1 MIIVTFDMNQ
11 YLIFLLASCRTAG
24 VIFFNPIF
32 GRNSVPTIMKVGLS
46 LAIALYAVFDLSV
59 NQIQVI
65 NYSTI
70 EFIGAMLQGFV
81 IGIVIGFIMSMFL
94 TVFQLGGELIDM
106 QMGLSM
112 ASMYDPAT
120 KASIS
125 VTGNLLTAM
134 YVLIFFISN
143 AHLALFTV
151 LIKSFQVVPVGFGG
165 VSDKVGVYFIELM
178 YYIFLYAVQLAIPI
192 IVTEIIAEFAVGILM
207 RLVPNINVFVIN
219 IQIKVFIG
227 LIVIFTLIPT
237 LANFMTQMNLLMM
250 EKINQVLT
258 FFM

>member
-1 MIIVTFDMNQ
+1 MNQ
-11 YLIFLLASCRTAG
+11 YLVFLLASCRTAG

-32 GRNSVPTIMKVGLS
+32 GRNSIPSIMKVGLS
-46 LAIALYAVFDLSV
+46 LAIAMFAVFDLGMT
-59 NQIQVI
+59 QVI
-65 NYSTI
+65 NYTAI
-70 EFIGAMLQGFV
+70 EFIGAMLQGFI
-81 IGIVIGFIMSMFL
+81 IGIVIGFIMTLFL
-94 TVFQLGGELIDM
+94 SVFQLGGEVIDM

-120 KASIS
+120 KANIS
-125 VTGNLLTAM
+125 VTGNLLTSM

-151 LIKSFQVVPVGFGG
+151 VIKSFQVIPLGIGQ
-165 VSDKVGVYFIELM
+165 VSEQVAVFFIELM
-178 YYIFLYAVQLAIPI
+178 YYIFIYAVQLAIPI

-227 LIVIFTLIPT
+227 LIVVFTIIPA

-250 EKINQVLT
+250 EKITQVLT
-258 FFM
+258 FFI

>member
-1 MIIVTFDMNQ
+1 MHVTFDMNQ

-32 GRNSVPTIMKVGLS
+32 GRNSVPAIMKVGLS
-46 LAIALYAVFDLSV
+46 LAIAMFAVFELGTT
-59 NQIQVI
+59 QVI
-65 NYSTI
+65 NYSAL
-70 EFIGAMLQGFV
+70 EFIAAMLQGFV
-81 IGIVIGFIMSMFL
+81 IGIVIGFIMTLFL
-94 TVFQLGGELIDM
+94 SVFQLGGEVMDM

-120 KASIS
+120 RANIS
-125 VTGNLLTAM
+125 VTGNLLTSM

-151 LIKSFQVVPVGFGG
+151 VIQSFQVIPLGVGQ
-165 VSDKVGVYFIELM
+165 VSNQVAVYFIELM
-178 YYIFLYAVQLAIPI
+178 YYIFLYAVQLSLPI

-219 IQIKVFIG
+219 IQIKVIIG
-227 LIVIFTLIPT
+227 LIIILTIIPA

-250 EKINQVLT
+250 EKITQVLT
-258 FFM
+258 FFI

>member
-1 MIIVTFDMNQ
+1 MNQ

-32 GRNSVPTIMKVGLS
+32 GRNSVPSIVKVGLS
-46 LAIALYAVFDLSV
+46 LAIAMFAVFELGTT
-59 NQIQVI
+59 QVI
-65 NYSTI
+65 NYSAI
-70 EFIGAMLQGFV
+70 EFIGAMLQGFI
-81 IGIVIGFIMSMFL
+81 IGIVIGFIMTLFL
-94 TVFQLGGELIDM
+94 SVFQLGGEVIDM

-120 KASIS
+120 KANIS

-134 YVLIFFISN
+134 YVLVFFISN

-151 LIKSFQVVPVGFGG
+151 VIKSFQVIPLGVGQ
-165 VSDKVGVYFIELM
+165 VSDKVAIYFIELM
-178 YYIFLYAVQLAIPI
+178 YYIFIYAVQVAIPI
-192 IVTEIIAEFAVGILM
+192 IVTEIVSEFAVGILM

-227 LIVIFTLIPT
+227 LIVIFTLIPA

-250 EKINQVLT
+250 EKITQVLT
-258 FFM
+258 FFV

>member
-1 MIIVTFDMNQ
+1 MNQ

-32 GRNSVPTIMKVGLS
+32 GRNSVPSIVKVGLS
-46 LAIALYAVFDLSV
+46 LAIAMFAVFELGTT
-59 NQIQVI
+59 QVI
-65 NYSTI
+65 NYSAI
-70 EFIGAMLQGFV
+70 EFIGAMLQGFI
-81 IGIVIGFIMSMFL
+81 IGIVIGFIMTLFL
-94 TVFQLGGELIDM
+94 SVFQLGGEVIDM

-120 KASIS
+120 KANIS

-134 YVLIFFISN
+134 YVLVFFISN

-151 LIKSFQVVPVGFGG
+151 VIKSFQVIPLGLGQ
-165 VSDKVGVYFIELM
+165 VSDKVAVYFIELM
-178 YYIFLYAVQLAIPI
+178 YYIFIYAVQVAIPI
-192 IVTEIIAEFAVGILM
+192 IVTEIVSEFAVGILM

-227 LIVIFTLIPT
+227 LIVIFTLIPA

-250 EKINQVLT
+250 EKITQVLT
-258 FFM
+258 FFV

>member
-1 MIIVTFDMNQ
+1 VINVTFDMNQ
-11 YLIFLLASCRTAG
+11 YLIFILASCRSAG

-32 GRNSVPTIMKVGLS
+32 GRNSVPAIMKVGLS
-46 LAIALYAVFDLSV
+46 LAIALFAVYQLGSD
-59 NQIQVI
+59 QVI

-81 IGIVIGFIMSMFL
+81 MGIVIGFIMQMFL

-106 QMGLSM
+106 QLGLSM

-120 KASIS
+120 KANVS
-125 VTGNLLTAM
+125 VTGNILTAM

-143 AHLALFTV
+143 AHLALITV
-151 LIKSFQVVPVGFGG
+151 VIKSYQVIPLGVGMI
-165 VSDKVGVYFIELM
+165 SDRVGVFFIELM
-178 YYIFLYAVQLAIPI
+178 YYIFIYAIQVAIPI

-207 RLVPNINVFVIN
+207 RLVPNINVFVVN
-219 IQIKVFIG
+219 IQVKVFIG
-227 LIVIFTLIPT
+227 LVVIFTIIPT
-237 LANFMTQMNLLMM
+237 LASFMTQMNSLML

-258 FFM
+258 FFL

>member
-1 MIIVTFDMNQ
+1 MHVTFDMNQ

-32 GRNSVPTIMKVGLS
+32 GRNSVPAIMKVGLS
-46 LAIALYAVFDLSV
+46 LAIAMFAVFELGTT
-59 NQIQVI
+59 QVI
-65 NYSTI
+65 NYSAL
-70 EFIGAMLQGFV
+70 EFIAAMLQGFV
-81 IGIVIGFIMSMFL
+81 IGIVIGFIMTLFL
-94 TVFQLGGELIDM
+94 SVFQLGGEVMDM

-120 KASIS
+120 RANIS

-151 LIKSFQVVPVGFGG
+151 VIQSFQVIPLGVGQISNQ
-165 VSDKVGVYFIELM
+165 VAVYFIELM
-178 YYIFLYAVQLAIPI
+178 YYIFLYAVQLSLPI

-219 IQIKVFIG
+219 IQIKVIIG
-227 LIVIFTLIPT
+227 LIIILTIIPA

-250 EKINQVLT
+250 EKITQVLT
-258 FFM
+258 FFI

>member
-1 MIIVTFDMNQ
+1 MHVTFDMNQ

-32 GRNSVPTIMKVGLS
+32 GRNSVPAIMKVGLS
-46 LAIALYAVFDLSV
+46 LAIAMFAVFELGTT
-59 NQIQVI
+59 QVI
-65 NYSTI
+65 NYSAL
-70 EFIGAMLQGFV
+70 EFIAAMLQGFV
-81 IGIVIGFIMSMFL
+81 IGIVIGFIMTLFL
-94 TVFQLGGELIDM
+94 SVFQLGGEVMDM

-120 KASIS
+120 RANIS
-125 VTGNLLTAM
+125 VTGNLLTSM

-151 LIKSFQVVPVGFGG
+151 VIQSFQVIPLGVGQISNQ
-165 VSDKVGVYFIELM
+165 VAVYFIELM
-178 YYIFLYAVQLAIPI
+178 YYIFLYAVQLSLPI

-219 IQIKVFIG
+219 IQIKVIIG
-227 LIVIFTLIPT
+227 LIIILTIIPA

-250 EKINQVLT
+250 EKITQVLT
-258 FFM
+258 FFI

>member
-1 MIIVTFDMNQ
+1 MHVTFDMNQ

-32 GRNSVPTIMKVGLS
+32 GRNSVPAIMKVGLS
-46 LAIALYAVFDLSV
+46 LAIAMFAVFELGTT
-59 NQIQVI
+59 QVI
-65 NYSTI
+65 NYSAL
-70 EFIGAMLQGFV
+70 EFIAAMLQGFV
-81 IGIVIGFIMSMFL
+81 IGIVIGFIMTLFL
-94 TVFQLGGELIDM
+94 SVFQLGGEVMDM

-120 KASIS
+120 RANIS
-125 VTGNLLTAM
+125 VTGNLLTSM

-151 LIKSFQVVPVGFGG
+151 VIQSFQVIPLGVGQ
-165 VSDKVGVYFIELM
+165 VSNQVAVYFIELM
-178 YYIFLYAVQLAIPI
+178 YYIFLYAVQLSLPI

-219 IQIKVFIG
+219 IQIKVIIG
-227 LIVIFTLIPT
+227 LIIILTIIPA
-237 LANFMTQMNLLMM
+237 LANFMTKMNLLMM
-250 EKINQVLT
+250 EKITQVLT
-258 FFM
+258 FFI

>member
-1 MIIVTFDMNQ
+1 MNQ

-32 GRNSVPTIMKVGLS
+32 GRNSVPSIMKVGLS
-46 LAIALYAVFDLSV
+46 LAIALFAVFELGTT
-59 NQIQVI
+59 QVI
-65 NYSTI
+65 NYTAI
-70 EFIGAMLQGFV
+70 EFIGAMLQGFI
-81 IGIVIGFIMSMFL
+81 IGIVIGFIMTLFL
-94 TVFQLGGELIDM
+94 SVFQLGGEVIDM

-120 KASIS
+120 KANIS
-125 VTGNLLTAM
+125 VTGNLLTSM

-151 LIKSFQVVPVGFGG
+151 VIKSFQVIPLGIGQ
-165 VSDKVGVYFIELM
+165 VSDQVAVFFIELM
-178 YYIFLYAVQLAIPI
+178 YYIFIYAVQLAIPI

-227 LIVIFTLIPT
+227 LIVIFTIIPV
-237 LANFMTQMNLLMM
+237 LANFMTKMNLLMM
-250 EKINQVLT
+250 EKITQVLT
-258 FFM
+258 FFI

>member
-1 MIIVTFDMNQ
+1 MHVTFDMNQ

-32 GRNSVPTIMKVGLS
+32 GRNSVPASMKVGLS
-46 LAIALYAVFDLSV
+46 LAIAMFAVFELGTT
-59 NQIQVI
+59 QVI
-65 NYSTI
+65 NYSAL
-70 EFIGAMLQGFV
+70 EFIAAMLQGFV
-81 IGIVIGFIMSMFL
+81 IGIVIGFIMTLFL
-94 TVFQLGGELIDM
+94 SVFQLGGEVMDM

-120 KASIS
+120 RANIS
-125 VTGNLLTAM
+125 VTGNLLTSM

-151 LIKSFQVVPVGFGG
+151 VIQSFQVIPLGVGQISNQ
-165 VSDKVGVYFIELM
+165 VAVYFIELM
-178 YYIFLYAVQLAIPI
+178 YYIFLYAVQLSLPI

-219 IQIKVFIG
+219 IQIKVIIG
-227 LIVIFTLIPT
+227 LIIILTIIPA

-250 EKINQVLT
+250 EKITQVLT
-258 FFM
+258 FFI

>member
-1 MIIVTFDMNQ
+1 MNQ
-11 YLIFLLASCRTAG
+11 YLVFLLASCRTAG

-32 GRNSVPTIMKVGLS
+32 GRNSIPSIMKVGLS
-46 LAIALYAVFDLSV
+46 LAIAMFAVFDLGMT
-59 NQIQVI
+59 QVI
-65 NYSTI
+65 NYTAI
-70 EFIGAMLQGFV
+70 EFIGAMLQGFI
-81 IGIVIGFIMSMFL
+81 IGIVIGFIMTLFL
-94 TVFQLGGELIDM
+94 SVFQLGGEVIDM

-120 KASIS
+120 KANIS
-125 VTGNLLTAM
+125 VTGNLLTSM

-151 LIKSFQVVPVGFGG
+151 VIKSFQVIPLGIGQ
-165 VSDKVGVYFIELM
+165 VSEQVGVFFIELM
-178 YYIFLYAVQLAIPI
+178 YYIFIYAVQLAIPI
-192 IVTEIIAEFAVGILM
+192 IVTELIAEFAVGILM

-227 LIVIFTLIPT
+227 LIVIFTIIPA

-250 EKINQVLT
+250 EKITQVLT
-258 FFM
+258 FFI

>member
-1 MIIVTFDMNQ
+1 MHVTFDMNQ

-32 GRNSVPTIMKVGLS
+32 GRNSVPAIMKVGLS
-46 LAIALYAVFDLSV
+46 LAIAMFAVFELGTT
-59 NQIQVI
+59 QVI
-65 NYSTI
+65 NYSAL
-70 EFIGAMLQGFV
+70 EFIAAMLQGFV
-81 IGIVIGFIMSMFL
+81 IGIVIGFIMTLFL
-94 TVFQLGGELIDM
+94 SVFQLGGEVMDM

-120 KASIS
+120 RANIS
-125 VTGNLLTAM
+125 VTGNLLTSM

-143 AHLALFTV
+143 AHLALFAV
-151 LIKSFQVVPVGFGG
+151 VIQSFQVIPLGVGQ
-165 VSDKVGVYFIELM
+165 VSNQVAVYFIELM
-178 YYIFLYAVQLAIPI
+178 YYIFLYAVQLSLPI

-219 IQIKVFIG
+219 IQIKVIIG
-227 LIVIFTLIPT
+227 LIIILTIIPA

-250 EKINQVLT
+250 EKITQVLT
-258 FFM
+258 FFI

>member
-1 MIIVTFDMNQ
+1 MHVTFDMNQ

-32 GRNSVPTIMKVGLS
+32 GRNSVPAIMKVGLS
-46 LAIALYAVFDLSV
+46 LAIAMFAVFELGTT
-59 NQIQVI
+59 QVI
-65 NYSTI
+65 NYSAL
-70 EFIGAMLQGFV
+70 EFIAAMLQGFV
-81 IGIVIGFIMSMFL
+81 IGIVIGFIMTLFL
-94 TVFQLGGELIDM
+94 SVFQLGGEVMDM

-120 KASIS
+120 KANIS
-125 VTGNLLTAM
+125 VTGNLLTSM

-151 LIKSFQVVPVGFGG
+151 VIQSFQVIPLGVGQISNQ
-165 VSDKVGVYFIELM
+165 VAVYFIELM
-178 YYIFLYAVQLAIPI
+178 YYIFLYAVQLSLPI

-219 IQIKVFIG
+219 IQIKVIIG
-227 LIVIFTLIPT
+227 LIIILTIIPA

-250 EKINQVLT
+250 EKITQVLT
-258 FFM
+258 FFI

>member
-1 MIIVTFDMNQ
+1 MHVTFDMNQ

-32 GRNSVPTIMKVGLS
+32 GRNSVPAIMKVGLS
-46 LAIALYAVFDLSV
+46 LAIAMFAVFELGTT
-59 NQIQVI
+59 QVI
-65 NYSTI
+65 NYSAL
-70 EFIGAMLQGFV
+70 EFIAAMLQGFV
-81 IGIVIGFIMSMFL
+81 IGIVIGFIMTLFL
-94 TVFQLGGELIDM
+94 SVFQLGGEVMDM

-120 KASIS
+120 RANIS
-125 VTGNLLTAM
+125 VTGNLLTSM
-134 YVLIFFISN
+134 YELIFFISN

-151 LIKSFQVVPVGFGG
+151 VIQSFQVIPLGVGQ
-165 VSDKVGVYFIELM
+165 VSNQVAVYFIELM
-178 YYIFLYAVQLAIPI
+178 YYIFLYAVQLSLPI

-219 IQIKVFIG
+219 IQIKVIIG
-227 LIVIFTLIPT
+227 LIIILTIIPA

-250 EKINQVLT
+250 EKITQVLT
-258 FFM
+258 FFI

>member
-1 MIIVTFDMNQ
+1 MTFDMNQ

-32 GRNSVPTIMKVGLS
+32 GRNSVPSIVKVGLS
-46 LAIALYAVFDLSV
+46 LAIAMFAVFELGTT
-59 NQIQVI
+59 QVI
-65 NYSTI
+65 DYSAI
-70 EFIGAMLQGFV
+70 EFIGAMLQGFI
-81 IGIVIGFIMSMFL
+81 IGIVIGFIMTLFL
-94 TVFQLGGELIDM
+94 SVFQLAGEVIDM

-120 KASIS
+120 KANIS

-151 LIKSFQVVPVGFGG
+151 VIKSFQVIPLGLGQ
-165 VSDKVGVYFIELM
+165 VSEQVAVFFIELM
-178 YYIFLYAVQLAIPI
+178 YYIFIYAVQVAIPI
-192 IVTEIIAEFAVGILM
+192 LVTEIVSEFAVGILM

-219 IQIKVFIG
+219 IQIKIIIG
-227 LIVIFTLIPT
+227 LVVIFTIIPA
-237 LANFMTQMNLLMM
+237 LASFMTKMNLLMM
-250 EKINQVLT
+250 EKITQVLT
-258 FFM
+258 FFI

>member
-1 MIIVTFDMNQ
+1 MNQ

-32 GRNSVPTIMKVGLS
+32 GRNSVPSIMKVGLS
-46 LAIALYAVFDLSV
+46 LALAMFAVFELGTT
-59 NQIQVI
+59 QVI
-65 NYSTI
+65 NYTAI
-70 EFIGAMLQGFV
+70 EFIGAMLQGFI
-81 IGIVIGFIMSMFL
+81 IGIVIGFIMTLFL
-94 TVFQLGGELIDM
+94 SVFQLGGEVIDM

-120 KASIS
+120 KANIS
-125 VTGNLLTAM
+125 VTGNLLTSM

-151 LIKSFQVVPVGFGG
+151 VIKSFQVIPLGIGQ
-165 VSDKVGVYFIELM
+165 VSDQVAVFFIELM

-219 IQIKVFIG
+219 IQIKVIIG
-227 LIVIFTLIPT
+227 LIVVFTIIPA

-250 EKINQVLT
+250 EKITQILT
-258 FFM
+258 FFI

>member
-1 MIIVTFDMNQ
+1 MNQ

-32 GRNSVPTIMKVGLS
+32 GRNSVPSIMKVGLS
-46 LAIALYAVFDLSV
+46 LAIALFAVFELGTT
-59 NQIQVI
+59 QVI
-65 NYSTI
+65 NYSAI
-70 EFIGAMLQGFV
+70 EFIGAMLQGFI
-81 IGIVIGFIMSMFL
+81 IGIVIGFIMTLFL
-94 TVFQLGGELIDM
+94 SVFQLGGEVIDM

-120 KASIS
+120 KANIS
-125 VTGNLLTAM
+125 VTGNLLTSM
-134 YVLIFFISN
+134 YILIFFISN

-151 LIKSFQVVPVGFGG
+151 VIKSFQVIPLGIGQ
-165 VSDKVGVYFIELM
+165 VSNQVAVFFIELM

-227 LIVIFTLIPT
+227 LIVVFTIIPA

-250 EKINQVLT
+250 EKITQVLT
-258 FFM
+258 FFI

>member
-1 MIIVTFDMNQ
+1 MNQ
-11 YLIFLLASCRTAG
+11 YLVFLLASCRTAG

-32 GRNSVPTIMKVGLS
+32 GRNSIPSIMKVGLS
-46 LAIALYAVFDLSV
+46 LAIAMFAVFELGTT
-59 NQIQVI
+59 QVI
-65 NYSTI
+65 NYTAI
-70 EFIGAMLQGFV
+70 EFIGAMLQGFI
-81 IGIVIGFIMSMFL
+81 IGIVIGFIMTLFL
-94 TVFQLGGELIDM
+94 SVFQLGGEVIDM

-120 KASIS
+120 KANIS
-125 VTGNLLTAM
+125 VTGNLLTSM

-151 LIKSFQVVPVGFGG
+151 VIKSFQVIPLGIGQ
-165 VSDKVGVYFIELM
+165 VSEQVGVFFIELM
-178 YYIFLYAVQLAIPI
+178 YYIFIYAVQLAIPI

-227 LIVIFTLIPT
+227 LIVIFTIIPA
-237 LANFMTQMNLLMM
+237 LASFMTQMNLLMM
-250 EKINQVLT
+250 EKITQVLT
-258 FFM
+258 FFI

>member
-1 MIIVTFDMNQ
+1 MNQ

-32 GRNSVPTIMKVGLS
+32 GRNSVPSIMKVGLS
-46 LAIALYAVFDLSV
+46 LALAMFAVFELGTT
-59 NQIQVI
+59 QVI
-65 NYSTI
+65 NYTAI
-70 EFIGAMLQGFV
+70 EFIGAMLQGFI
-81 IGIVIGFIMSMFL
+81 IGIVIGFIMTLFL
-94 TVFQLGGELIDM
+94 SVFQLGGEVIDM

-120 KASIS
+120 KANIS
-125 VTGNLLTAM
+125 VTGNLLTSM

-151 LIKSFQVVPVGFGG
+151 VIKSFQVIPLGIGQ
-165 VSDKVGVYFIELM
+165 VSDQVAVFFIELM

-219 IQIKVFIG
+219 IQIKVIIG
-227 LIVIFTLIPT
+227 LIVVFTIIPA

-250 EKINQVLT
+250 EKITQVLT
-258 FFM
+258 FFI

>member
-1 MIIVTFDMNQ
+1 MNQ

-32 GRNSVPTIMKVGLS
+32 GRNSVPNIMKVGLS
-46 LAIALYAVFDLSV
+46 LAIALFAVFELGTT
-59 NQIQVI
+59 QVI
-65 NYSTI
+65 NYTAI
-70 EFIGAMLQGFV
+70 EFIGAMLQGFI
-81 IGIVIGFIMSMFL
+81 IGIVIGFIMTLFL
-94 TVFQLGGELIDM
+94 SVFQLGGEVIDM

-120 KASIS
+120 RANIS
-125 VTGNLLTAM
+125 VTGNLLTSM

-151 LIKSFQVVPVGFGG
+151 VIKSFQVIPLGIGQ
-165 VSDKVGVYFIELM
+165 VSEQVGVFFIELM
-178 YYIFLYAVQLAIPI
+178 YYIFIYAVQLAIPI

-227 LIVIFTLIPT
+227 LIVIFTIIPV
-237 LANFMTQMNLLMM
+237 LANFMTKMNLLMM
-250 EKINQVLT
+250 EKITQVLT
-258 FFM
+258 FFI

>member
-1 MIIVTFDMNQ
+1 MHVTFDMNQ

-32 GRNSVPTIMKVGLS
+32 GRNSVPAIMKVGLS
-46 LAIALYAVFDLSV
+46 LAIAMFAVFELGTT
-59 NQIQVI
+59 QVI
-65 NYSTI
+65 NYSAL
-70 EFIGAMLQGFV
+70 EFIAAMLQGFV
-81 IGIVIGFIMSMFL
+81 IGIVIGFIMTLFL
-94 TVFQLGGELIDM
+94 SVFQLGGEVMDM

-120 KASIS
+120 RANIS
-125 VTGNLLTAM
+125 VTGNLLTSM

-151 LIKSFQVVPVGFGG
+151 VIQSFQVIPLGVGQISNQ
-165 VSDKVGVYFIELM
+165 VAVYFIELM
-178 YYIFLYAVQLAIPI
+178 YYIFLYAVQLSLPI

-219 IQIKVFIG
+219 IQIKVVIG
-227 LIVIFTLIPT
+227 LIIILTIIPA

-250 EKINQVLT
+250 EKITQVLT
-258 FFM
+258 FFI

>member
-1 MIIVTFDMNQ
+1 MTFDMNQ

-32 GRNSVPTIMKVGLS
+32 GRNSVPNIMKVGLS
-46 LAIALYAVFDLSV
+46 LAIAMFAVFELGTT
-59 NQIQVI
+59 QVI
-65 NYSTI
+65 NYSLI
-70 EFIGAMLQGFV
+70 EFIGAMLQGFI

-94 TVFQLGGELIDM
+94 SVFQLGGEVIDM

-120 KASIS
+120 KANIS

-134 YVLIFFISN
+134 YVMIFFISN

-151 LIKSFQVVPVGFGG
+151 VIKSFQLIPLGLGQ
-165 VSDKVGVYFIELM
+165 VSEQVGVFFIELM
-178 YYIFLYAVQLAIPI
+178 YYIFIYAVQLAIPI

-219 IQIKVFIG
+219 IQVKVIIG
-227 LIVIFTLIPT
+227 LIVVFTLIPV
-237 LANFMTQMNLLMM
+237 LANFMTRMNLLMM
-250 EKINQVLT
+250 EKITQVLT
-258 FFM
+258 FFI

>member
-1 MIIVTFDMNQ
+1 MHVTFDMNQ

-32 GRNSVPTIMKVGLS
+32 GRNSVPAIMKVGLS
-46 LAIALYAVFDLSV
+46 LAIAMFAVFELGTT
-59 NQIQVI
+59 QVI
-65 NYSTI
+65 NYSAL
-70 EFIGAMLQGFV
+70 EFIAAMLQGFV
-81 IGIVIGFIMSMFL
+81 IGIVIGFIMTLFL
-94 TVFQLGGELIDM
+94 SVFQLGGEVMDM

-120 KASIS
+120 RANIS

-151 LIKSFQVVPVGFGG
+151 VIQSFQVIPLGVGQ
-165 VSDKVGVYFIELM
+165 VSNQVAVYFIELM
-178 YYIFLYAVQLAIPI
+178 YYIFLYAVQLSLPI

-219 IQIKVFIG
+219 IQIKVIIG
-227 LIVIFTLIPT
+227 LIIILTIIPA

-250 EKINQVLT
+250 EKITQVLT
-258 FFM
+258 FFI

>member
-1 MIIVTFDMNQ
+1 MTFDMNQ

-32 GRNSVPTIMKVGLS
+32 GRNSVPSIVKVGLS
-46 LAIALYAVFDLSV
+46 LAIAMFAVFELGTT
-59 NQIQVI
+59 QVI
-65 NYSTI
+65 DYSAI
-70 EFIGAMLQGFV
+70 EFIGAMLQGFI
-81 IGIVIGFIMSMFL
+81 IGIVIGFIMTLFL
-94 TVFQLGGELIDM
+94 SVFQLAGEVIDM

-120 KASIS
+120 KANIS

-151 LIKSFQVVPVGFGG
+151 VIKSFQVIPLGLGQ
-165 VSDKVGVYFIELM
+165 VSEQVAVFFIELM
-178 YYIFLYAVQLAIPI
+178 YYIFIYAVQVAIPI
-192 IVTEIIAEFAVGILM
+192 LVTEIVSEFAVGILM

-219 IQIKVFIG
+219 IQIKIIIG
-227 LIVIFTLIPT
+227 LIVIFTIIPA
-237 LANFMTQMNLLMM
+237 LASFMTKMNLLMM
-250 EKINQVLT
+250 EKITQVLT
-258 FFM
+258 FFI

>member
-1 MIIVTFDMNQ
+1 VTFDMNQ

-32 GRNSVPTIMKVGLS
+32 GRNSVPSIMKVGLS
-46 LAIALYAVFDLSV
+46 LAIAMFAVFELGTT
-59 NQIQVI
+59 QVI
-65 NYSTI
+65 DYTAI
-70 EFIGAMLQGFV
+70 EFIGAMLQGFI
-81 IGIVIGFIMSMFL
+81 IGIVIGFIMTLFL
-94 TVFQLGGELIDM
+94 SVFQLGGEVMDM

-120 KASIS
+120 KANIS
-125 VTGNLLTAM
+125 VTGNLLTSM

-143 AHLALFTV
+143 AHLALFSV
-151 LIKSFQVVPVGFGG
+151 VIQSFQVIPLGIGQ
-165 VSDKVGVYFIELM
+165 VSDQVAVFFIELM
-178 YYIFLYAVQLAIPI
+178 YYIFIYAVQLSIPI

-219 IQIKVFIG
+219 IQIKVIIG
-227 LIVIFTLIPT
+227 LIVVFTIIPA

-250 EKINQVLT
+250 EKITQVLT
-258 FFM
+258 FFI

>member
-1 MIIVTFDMNQ
+1 
-11 YLIFLLASCRTAG
+11 
-24 VIFFNPIF
+24 
-32 GRNSVPTIMKVGLS
+32 MKVGLS
-46 LAIALYAVFDLSV
+46 LAIALFAVFELGTT
-59 NQIQVI
+59 QVI
-65 NYSTI
+65 NYTAI
-70 EFIGAMLQGFV
+70 EFIGAMLQGFI
-81 IGIVIGFIMSMFL
+81 IGIVIGFIMTLFL
-94 TVFQLGGELIDM
+94 SVFQLGGEVIDM

-120 KASIS
+120 KANIS
-125 VTGNLLTAM
+125 VTGNLLTSM

-151 LIKSFQVVPVGFGG
+151 VIKSFQVIPLGIGQI
-165 VSDKVGVYFIELM
+165 SDQVAVFFIELM
-178 YYIFLYAVQLAIPI
+178 YYIFIYAVQLAIPI

-227 LIVIFTLIPT
+227 LIVIFTIIPA

-250 EKINQVLT
+250 EKITQVLT
-258 FFM
+258 FFI

>member
-1 MIIVTFDMNQ
+1 MHVTFDMNQ

-32 GRNSVPTIMKVGLS
+32 GRNSVPAIMKVGLS
-46 LAIALYAVFDLSV
+46 LAIAMFAVFELGTT
-59 NQIQVI
+59 QVI
-65 NYSTI
+65 NYSAL
-70 EFIGAMLQGFV
+70 EFIAAMLQGFV
-81 IGIVIGFIMSMFL
+81 IGIVIGFITTLFL
-94 TVFQLGGELIDM
+94 SVFQLGGEVMDM

-120 KASIS
+120 RANIS

-151 LIKSFQVVPVGFGG
+151 VIQSFQVIPLGVGQ
-165 VSDKVGVYFIELM
+165 VSNQVAVYFIELM
-178 YYIFLYAVQLAIPI
+178 YYIFLYAVQLSLPI

-219 IQIKVFIG
+219 IQIKVIIG
-227 LIVIFTLIPT
+227 LIIILTIIPA

-250 EKINQVLT
+250 EKITQVLT
-258 FFM
+258 FFI